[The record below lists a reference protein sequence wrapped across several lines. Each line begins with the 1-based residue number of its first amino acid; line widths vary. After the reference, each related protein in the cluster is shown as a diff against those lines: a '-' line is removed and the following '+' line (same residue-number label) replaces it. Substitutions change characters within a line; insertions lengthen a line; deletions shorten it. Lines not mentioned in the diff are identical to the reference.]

1 MNSRIFFAALTILIA
16 LANAH
21 ARPEPTLIE
30 VFHQI
35 LNDPE
40 YTSLHE
46 QEQVLV
52 LKTIY
57 SMLETIYR
65 KHTQVERFDPDNGL
79 IDLDSKEKIR
89 RKVMTN

>member
-1 MNSRIFFAALTILIA
+1 MNSRIFFAALTILTA
-16 LANAH
+16 LTSAH

-65 KHTQVERFDPDNGL
+65 KHKQVEKFDPNNGL

-89 RKVMTN
+89 LRIMTN

>member
-1 MNSRIFFAALTILIA
+1 MNSRIFFAALTILTA

-89 RKVMTN
+89 RKIMTN

>member
-1 MNSRIFFAALTILIA
+1 MNSRIFFAALTILTA
-16 LANAH
+16 LASAH

-65 KHTQVERFDPDNGL
+65 KHTQVERFDPNNGL
-79 IDLDSKEKIR
+79 IDLDSQGKISR
-89 RKVMTN
+89 QIMTN